1 MKKKSHVFRG
11 LASILL
17 ALLVIT
23 EIVAGVA
30 DAWSGK
36 INELLGTSDASIERS
51 DNPDDYL
58 YRSDFEQPSDL
69 IQAQIDLNTRL
80 AAEGSVVLKG
90 MPGIDGTNVTL
101 FGMRSGD
108 KMQFGGSMGELTDAS
123 NIVSLADAMA
133 ENGFSVNPDM
143 VQFYKSKEA
152 EYTPGRASGGNVV
165 SSYDDQGATVNEV
178 PVGEYNAADIGDYK
192 DAAVIVFGRDAGES
206 CCFYPGINGLKNPGE
221 FSNSPTGNILSLSN
235 DERDLLSFVKNQGFS
250 KIVVLL
256 NSSSAME
263 IEELKKDEAVDCVVW
278 IGNPGAYGT
287 YGVAKLLSGEMLP
300 CGHLPD
306 TFAVNS
312 ALSPAAQNLGIYT
325 FDNANEIETTTNNA
339 LRGSWYL
346 VESENIYTGYK
357 YYETRYFDS
366 VAGQGNATNAM
377 KGETVDGGRVWN
389 YDKEVSYS
397 FGYGVEG
404 SEFEEEIVDADID
417 WSGEGES
424 AVTVKV
430 TNIGDKAAKHAVQLY
445 VSLPYTE
452 NDRKNGVEKSAI
464 QLVAYGKTGEADEQ
478 TYADVVLLEPGK
490 SEEVTLSFNAQDFY
504 SYDTGYAHDG
514 VKGAYV
520 LEAGEYY
527 FATGN
532 GAHDAVQAVLKEMY
546 PDKADGMEPTGAVY
560 GEALTTDTY
569 LTKTNDVIIQNQLDD
584 ADLNNLE
591 TDVSVTY
598 LTRNDW
604 ANTFPE
610 SVESLSA
617 TSEMIYMLR
626 NAVYNAKLEASQY
639 EGPKEFTYGADNGAE
654 AVELVGLD
662 YDDPLYEKVLDE
674 MTLED
679 LVNQYIAY
687 LEELPGIMMPKEN
700 PSDSPLGIVGTIGQR
715 TKGTVYEVSEDD
727 PAYGYHT
734 NAYVG
739 GPVVAATFSPF
750 LQAEEGRLI
759 ANDAL
764 WSGYSTW
771 FGPGLNLHR
780 TPYNGRNVGYYSED
794 SVLTGLTAVYVHRSL
809 YEKGVVTNTKHFAF
823 NDQETNRDG
832 LAVFLNEQAAR
843 ENELR
848 GFQIPIRDGSLKGL
862 MSAFNRIGC
871 LHVGAHTGLMNGI
884 LRGEWGFNGLMI
896 TDSVKSAQYFLPR
909 ECLMA
914 GNDMMLGGSNNG
926 KAWEFTEETVS
937 KDIVLQSALR
947 ESYHRKLY
955 FYVNSV
961 LMNGV
966 TKESAAGITIVWWK
980 LILRILGGLSF
991 VGFIVCFILFIRSTK
1006 KEDSSVDTVA
1016 ASRSA
1021 SEGGDIERRS

>member
-1 MKKKSHVFRG
+1 
-11 LASILL
+11 
-17 ALLVIT
+17 
-23 EIVAGVA
+23 
-30 DAWSGK
+30 
-36 INELLGTSDASIERS
+36 
-51 DNPDDYL
+51 
-58 YRSDFEQPSDL
+58 
-69 IQAQIDLNTRL
+69 
-80 AAEGSVVLKG
+80 
-90 MPGIDGTNVTL
+90 
-101 FGMRSGD
+101 
-108 KMQFGGSMGELTDAS
+108 
-123 NIVSLADAMA
+123 
-133 ENGFSVNPDM
+133 
-143 VQFYKSKEA
+143 
-152 EYTPGRASGGNVV
+152 
-165 SSYDDQGATVNEV
+165 
-178 PVGEYNAADIGDYK
+178 
-192 DAAVIVFGRDAGES
+192 
-206 CCFYPGINGLKNPGE
+206 
-221 FSNSPTGNILSLSN
+221 
-235 DERDLLSFVKNQGFS
+235 
-250 KIVVLL
+250 
-256 NSSSAME
+256 
-263 IEELKKDEAVDCVVW
+263 
-278 IGNPGAYGT
+278 
-287 YGVAKLLSGEMLP
+287 
-300 CGHLPD
+300 
-306 TFAVNS
+306 
-312 ALSPAAQNLGIYT
+312 
-325 FDNANEIETTTNNA
+325 
-339 LRGSWYL
+339 
-346 VESENIYTGYK
+346 
-357 YYETRYFDS
+357 
-366 VAGQGNATNAM
+366 
-377 KGETVDGGRVWN
+377 
-389 YDKEVSYS
+389 
-397 FGYGVEG
+397 
-404 SEFEEEIVDADID
+404 
-417 WSGEGES
+417 
-424 AVTVKV
+424 
-430 TNIGDKAAKHAVQLY
+430 
-445 VSLPYTE
+445 
-452 NDRKNGVEKSAI
+452 
-464 QLVAYGKTGEADEQ
+464 
-478 TYADVVLLEPGK
+478 
-490 SEEVTLSFNAQDFY
+490 
-504 SYDTGYAHDG
+504 
-514 VKGAYV
+514 
-520 LEAGEYY
+520 
-527 FATGN
+527 
-532 GAHDAVQAVLKEMY
+532 
-546 PDKADGMEPTGAVY
+546 
-560 GEALTTDTY
+560 
-569 LTKTNDVIIQNQLDD
+569 
-584 ADLNNLE
+584 
-591 TDVSVTY
+591 
-598 LTRNDW
+598 
-604 ANTFPE
+604 
-610 SVESLSA
+610 
-617 TSEMIYMLR
+617 MIYMLR

-794 SVLTGLTAVYVHRSL
+794 SVLTGL
-809 YEKGVVTNTKHFAF
+809 
-823 NDQETNRDG
+823 
-832 LAVFLNEQAAR
+832 
-843 ENELR
+843 
-848 GFQIPIRDGSLKGL
+848 
-862 MSAFNRIGC
+862 
-871 LHVGAHTGLMNGI
+871 MNGI